1 MISRLVLGSVRS
13 SRPGLRVLGYALQ
26 SGSGGVSSLY
36 ERQYPSMQWYHSTGY
51 VRDSGN
57 TLVRE
62 CEKGCVGLG

>member
-13 SRPGLRVLGYALQ
+13 SRPGLRFLGYAVQ
-26 SGSGGVSSLY
+26 SGGRGVTSLH

-57 TLVRE
+57 SLVRE
-62 CEKGCVGLG
+62 CEKVCVGLG

>member
-1 MISRLVLGSVRS
+1 MCSRLVLGIVRP

-26 SGSGGVSSLY
+26 SGGRGVSSLNA
-36 ERQYPSMQWYHSTGY
+36 RQYPSMQWYHSTGH

-57 TLVRE
+57 TVVRE